1 MRKRHPVPQE
11 PSTDPVSLASA
22 AVHSLIHLLPSGT
35 AFFIGVVLMVMMT
48 GRLVHHKGS
57 LARAALPFVVHLRWG
72 WHRVERAMERGKVA
86 LDGLFDHAYT
96 WCLATLPVE
105 PVCLGAEE
113 RELVAIDTSTIA
125 RLRAGAR
132 LALAGKG
139 FCHRAGRAVRAN
151 IVAAATS
158 IVMIG
163 GVRVGLVRRTRF
175 GARCEEAVEVLL
187 HALPPTARKRLIIVG

>member
-1 MRKRHPVPQE
+1 VY
-11 PSTDPVSLASA
+11 LASA
-22 AVHSLIHLLPSGT
+22 AVHSLIQQLPSGT
-35 AFFIGVVLMVMMT
+35 AFFIGVVLIVMMT
-48 GRLVHHKGS
+48 GRLVHHTGS

-86 LDGLFDHAYT
+86 LEALFDHTFT
-96 WCLATLPVE
+96 WCVTNMPVE
-105 PVCLGAEE
+105 PVRLGSEGRA
-113 RELVAIDTSTIA
+113 LGAIDTSTIA

-139 FCHRAGRAVRAN
+139 FCHRAGRAVQAN

-158 IVMIG
+158 MVMIH

-175 GARCEEAVEVLL
+175 GARCEEAVETLF
-187 HALPPTARKRLIIVG
+187 HA

>member
-1 MRKRHPVPQE
+1 
-11 PSTDPVSLASA
+11 
-22 AVHSLIHLLPSGT
+22 
-35 AFFIGVVLMVMMT
+35 
-48 GRLVHHKGS
+48 
-57 LARAALPFVVHLRWG
+57 
-72 WHRVERAMERGKVA
+72 MERGKVV
-86 LDGLFDHAYT
+86 LDGLFDHAFT
-96 WCLATLPVE
+96 WCLANLPVE

-163 GVRVGLVRRTRF
+163 GCAWGWYAARVLAHGVRRPWRRSFTPY
-175 GARCEEAVEVLL
+175 
-187 HALPPTARKRLIIVG
+187 LPVRASA